1 MENNERK
8 YFIADCID
16 GVYEIDEP
24 AELHQV
30 DHYPVYHELDKELQR
45 VQKGKFLI
53 FSCTPEVECEMAEN
67 YAVNYR

>member
-1 MENNERK
+1 MERK

-45 VQKGKFLI
+45 VQKGKFII
-53 FSCTPEVECEMAEN
+53 FSCTPEVEHEMAKN
-67 YAVNYR
+67 YVVNYR